1 MVGRLEYR
9 KRDDHN
15 GYMRTGS
22 GIALASAYG
31 DALGAPYE
39 FIPVVMPPDPV
50 VMTSNGTWARG
61 EWTDDTAMSVPILE
75 ASALGL
81 DLSSPE
87 AQGYIFRRWM
97 DWALVTKD
105 IGNQTSRVIRN
116 VRARILPAHDDAR
129 VADTARYYAAQVYER
144 SGSKGNGSLMRTHA
158 VAIALRDRA
167 DEEIAAVARSISA
180 LTHPGEE
187 CEEACVIWAVGI
199 VHALRG
205 EVAIEAGLA
214 QIPEKSRERWL
225 SILNDDADRD
235 LMPWDFENS
244 GYVVDALRAAWSA
257 VSAADDTRSCID
269 LAVRTDD
276 SDTVA
281 AIAGAFAGALWG
293 TDSLPADEVSILHGY
308 PDLGGADL
316 ADLAERA
323 RA

>member
-15 GYMRTGS
+15 GDMRTGS
-22 GIALASAYG
+22 DIALASAYG

-129 VADTARYYAAQVYER
+129 VADTARYTPPR
-144 SGSKGNGSLMRTHA
+144 STSAPAPRGTALSCARTP
-158 VAIALRDRA
+158 
-167 DEEIAAVARSISA
+167 SPS
-180 LTHPGEE
+180 P
-187 CEEACVIWAVGI
+187 CVI
-199 VHALRG
+199 
-205 EVAIEAGLA
+205 E
-214 QIPEKSRERWL
+214 P
-225 SILNDDADRD
+225 
-235 LMPWDFENS
+235 
-244 GYVVDALRAAWSA
+244 
-257 VSAADDTRSCID
+257 TRRSP
-269 LAVRTDD
+269 R
-276 SDTVA
+276 
-281 AIAGAFAGALWG
+281 
-293 TDSLPADEVSILHGY
+293 
-308 PDLGGADL
+308 
-316 ADLAERA
+316 
-323 RA
+323 